1 MKVLLLKDVY
11 KLGRAGDIKK
21 VANGYGRNYLIPQGL
36 AIPATEKS
44 IKLAERIAEKA
55 TERRAIMNK
64 ELQGMAEIL
73 QGMELEFGM
82 RASETGKLYGSV
94 NAMMI
99 AEKIKE
105 LKGIE
110 IDRHQIVTESIRNLG
125 EYIVPISLTLDL
137 LPEVTVF
144 VVRESEVGKRP
155 APVVEEELAEQTEEL
170 TEEVEAAEE
179 TVDETEELSE

>member
-1 MKVLLLKDVY
+1 VVECFGSTVVPFSLSKIKKQVKKGLDMKVLLLKDVY

-73 QGMELEFGM
+73 QGM
-82 RASETGKLYGSV
+82 
-94 NAMMI
+94 
-99 AEKIKE
+99 
-105 LKGIE
+105 
-110 IDRHQIVTESIRNLG
+110 
-125 EYIVPISLTLDL
+125 
-137 LPEVTVF
+137 
-144 VVRESEVGKRP
+144 
-155 APVVEEELAEQTEEL
+155 
-170 TEEVEAAEE
+170 
-179 TVDETEELSE
+179 